1 MRLWKLFDF
10 CRLGWGVLLDNFFNV
25 PSFGNALDFFAAT
38 KVHIDDDKVLGFTC
52 ANLIMYLR
60 PAKEKNLGSYRGRP
74 SSLFT
79 LKRPIL
85 VFFYRVLLDRP
96 F

>member
-1 MRLWKLFDF
+1 VYNTTI
-10 CRLGWGVLLDNFFNV
+10 VLV
-25 PSFGNALDFFAAT
+25 PSIGNALDFFAAT
-38 KVHIDDDKVLGFTC
+38 KVHIVDKVLGIYC

-60 PAKEKNLGSYRGRP
+60 PAKEKNLSSYKGRP

-85 VFFYRVLLDRP
+85 VFFLQSLA
-96 F
+96 